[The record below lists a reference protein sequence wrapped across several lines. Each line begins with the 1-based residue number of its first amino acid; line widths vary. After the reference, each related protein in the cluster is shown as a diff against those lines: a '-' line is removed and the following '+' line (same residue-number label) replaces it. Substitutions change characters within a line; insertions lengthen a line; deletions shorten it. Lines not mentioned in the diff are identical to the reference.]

1 MPPKKRLVTKGKK
14 PARTK
19 TQELCLY
26 FLVNMPKLEKSINI
40 KEDKRGEASS
50 YGNLGT
56 VFQSVGEYEKA
67 KECLEEALVTRIQIG
82 HKEGEAKDYRDLE
95 TVFQSVD

>member
-1 MPPKKRLVTKGKK
+1 MPPKKRLMTKGEK

-26 FLVNMPKLEKSINI
+26 FLVNMRKLEKPIAI
-40 KEDKRGEASS
+40 KKDKRGEAGL

-67 KECLEEALVTRIQIG
+67 KECLEEALAG
-82 HKEGEAKDYRDLE
+82 LE
-95 TVFQSVD
+95 INKILKSPFVD